1 MATNTLL
8 KYLRTILKLET
19 DLRTLSVSMKKNRQ
33 QVAKFSQ
40 TYVVTKPKID
50 CYGHGIYGFLW
61 DCFISLIVS
70 AIPFGI
76 SIYLFI
82 SIQRKLVYCDTDTFT
97 SHLVFAIDTMGSRSV
112 FLILST
118 LVGIVMFCSSMG
130 NLKDER
136 KQIPEKLRQYEKDV
150 AENERQMQ
158 ANRKALTLVNQ
169 DYEIL
174 RQRYNKTASLLQKY
188 YDLNVIYPK
197 YRGIVPVAMFVQY
210 LESGIVYQLEGPN
223 GAYSRYE
230 DELFRQL
237 IINKLDV
244 IVTRL
249 DDIRSTQYELANS
262 LEKSNQQ
269 IMELNSHA
277 EIQAYNTMQTN
288 AEVKALKDYTIFR
301 DLLR

>member
-19 DLRTLSVSMKKNRQ
+19 DLRTLSVSMNRNRQ
-33 QVAKFSQ
+33 QASQLSQ
-40 TYVVTKPKID
+40 TYTIQKPETNL
-50 CYGHGIYGFLW
+50 GTGISGFFFDLLMA
-61 DCFISLIVS
+61 FILSI
-70 AIPFGI
+70 IPFGI
-76 SIYLFI
+76 AAFFFFGYYVSKSGLF
-82 SIQRKLVYCDTDTFT
+82 F
-97 SHLVFAIDTMGSRSV
+97 VFGFAV
-112 FLILST
+112 A
-118 LVGIVMFCSSMG
+118 LVGVAVFGVVMSTARE
-130 NLKDER
+130 DR
-136 KQIPEKLRQYEKDV
+136 KQAPEKLRQYEKDV

-169 DYEIL
+169 DYEVL
-174 RQRYNKTASLLQKY
+174 KQRYNKAALLLQKY
-188 YDLNVIYPK
+188 YDLNIIYPK

-210 LESGIVYQLEGPN
+210 LESGIVYQLEGPD

-277 EIQAYNTMQTN
+277 EIQAYNSMQTN
-288 AEVKALKDYTIFR
+288 EEVKALKDYTIFR
-301 DLLR
+301 DLFR

>member
-19 DLRTLSVSMKKNRQ
+19 DLRTLSVSMNRNRQ
-33 QVAKFSQ
+33 QVSQLSQ
-40 TYVVTKPKID
+40 TYTIQKPETNL
-50 CYGHGIYGFLW
+50 GTGISGFFFDLLMA
-61 DCFISLIVS
+61 FILSI
-70 AIPFGI
+70 IPFGI
-76 SIYLFI
+76 AAFFFF
-82 SIQRKLVYCDTDTFT
+82 VYHVSKSGLCF
-97 SHLVFAIDTMGSRSV
+97 VVGFAV
-112 FLILST
+112 A
-118 LVGIVMFCSSMG
+118 LVGVAVFGVVMSTARE
-130 NLKDER
+130 ER
-136 KQIPEKLRQYEKDV
+136 KQAPEKLRQYEKDV

-169 DYEIL
+169 DYEVL
-174 RQRYNKTASLLQKY
+174 RQRYNKAALLLQKY
-188 YDLNVIYPK
+188 YDLNIIYPK

-210 LESGIVYQLEGPN
+210 LESGIVYQLEGPD

-269 IMELNSHA
+269 IMELNSHT
-277 EIQAYNTMQTN
+277 EIQSYNTMQTN

>member
-19 DLRTLSVSMKKNRQ
+19 DLHTLSVSMNRNRQ
-33 QVAKFSQ
+33 QASQLSQ
-40 TYVVTKPKID
+40 TYTIQKPETNL
-50 CYGHGIYGFLW
+50 GTGISGFFFDLLMA
-61 DCFISLIVS
+61 FILSI
-70 AIPFGI
+70 IPFGI
-76 SIYLFI
+76 AAFFFF
-82 SIQRKLVYCDTDTFT
+82 VYHVSKSGLCF
-97 SHLVFAIDTMGSRSV
+97 VVGFAV
-112 FLILST
+112 A
-118 LVGIVMFCSSMG
+118 LVGVAVFGVVMSTARE
-130 NLKDER
+130 ER
-136 KQIPEKLRQYEKDV
+136 KQAPEKLRQYEKDV

-169 DYEIL
+169 DYEVL
-174 RQRYNKTASLLQKY
+174 RQRYNKAALLLQKY
-188 YDLNVIYPK
+188 YDLNIIYPK

-210 LESGIVYQLEGPN
+210 LESGIVYQLEGPD

-269 IMELNSHA
+269 IMELNSHT
-277 EIQAYNTMQTN
+277 EIQSYNTMQTN

>member
-19 DLRTLSVSMKKNRQ
+19 DLRTLSVSMNRNRQ
-33 QVAKFSQ
+33 QASQLSQ
-40 TYVVTKPKID
+40 TYTIQKPETNL
-50 CYGHGIYGFLW
+50 GTGISGFFFYLLMA
-61 DCFISLIVS
+61 FILSI
-70 AIPFGI
+70 IPFGI
-76 SIYLFI
+76 AAFFFFGYYVSKSGLF
-82 SIQRKLVYCDTDTFT
+82 F
-97 SHLVFAIDTMGSRSV
+97 VFGFAV
-112 FLILST
+112 A
-118 LVGIVMFCSSMG
+118 LVGVAVFGVVMSTARE
-130 NLKDER
+130 ER
-136 KQIPEKLRQYEKDV
+136 KQAPEKLRQYEKDV

-158 ANRKALTLVNQ
+158 ANRKALIIVNQ
-169 DYEIL
+169 DYEAL
-174 RQRYNKTASLLQKY
+174 KQRYNKATSLLQKY
-188 YDLNVIYPK
+188 YDLNIIYPK

-210 LESGIVYQLEGPN
+210 LESGIVYQLEGPD

>member
-1 MATNTLL
+1 
-8 KYLRTILKLET
+8 
-19 DLRTLSVSMKKNRQ
+19 
-33 QVAKFSQ
+33 
-40 TYVVTKPKID
+40 
-50 CYGHGIYGFLW
+50 
-61 DCFISLIVS
+61 
-70 AIPFGI
+70 
-76 SIYLFI
+76 
-82 SIQRKLVYCDTDTFT
+82 
-97 SHLVFAIDTMGSRSV
+97 
-112 FLILST
+112 
-118 LVGIVMFCSSMG
+118 
-130 NLKDER
+130 
-136 KQIPEKLRQYEKDV
+136 
-150 AENERQMQ
+150 MQ

-188 YDLNVIYPK
+188 YDLNIIYPK

-210 LESGIVYQLEGPN
+210 LESGIVYQLEGPD

-269 IMELNSHA
+269 IMELNSHT
-277 EIQAYNTMQTN
+277 EIQSYNTMQTN

>member
-8 KYLRTILKLET
+8 NYLRAVLKLET
-19 DLRTLSVSMKKNRQ
+19 ECRTLSISMKRNRQ
-33 QVAKFSQ
+33 QAASLAANPGIDPAKNNYFSEAGGLSDLSVILLLISIPLFAF
-40 TYVVTKPKID
+40 YWWLCGSDDIPDLI
-50 CYGHGIYGFLW
+50 HGNFTILDTLCFL
-61 DCFISLIVS
+61 FRTLIVAGP
-70 AIPFGI
+70 AIACIIGFFKCAF
-76 SIYLFI
+76 SSKRLHKEEETSY
-82 SIQRKLVYCDTDTFT
+82 QQALVDNEQ
-97 SHLVFAIDTMGSRSV
+97 
-112 FLILST
+112 FLHEKERLLPLLEQDYQILKRHYNKICST
-118 LVGIVMFCSSMG
+118 L
-130 NLKDER
+130 
-136 KQIPEKLRQYEKDV
+136 QQ
-150 AENERQMQ
+150 
-158 ANRKALTLVNQ
+158 
-169 DYEIL
+169 
-174 RQRYNKTASLLQKY
+174 Y

-210 LESGIVYQLEGPN
+210 LESGIVYQLEGPD

-249 DDIRSTQYELANS
+249 DDIRATQYELANS

-277 EIQAYNTMQTN
+277 EIQSYNTMQTN
-288 AEVKALKDYTIFR
+288 AEVKAWKDYTIFR

>member
-1 MATNTLL
+1 MISKSLL
-8 KYLRTILKLET
+8 NYLRTILKLET
-19 DLRTLSVSMKKNRQ
+19 DLRTLSVAMHRNRQ
-33 QVAKFSQ
+33 QASHLSQ
-40 TYVVTKPKID
+40 TYTIQRPETN
-50 CYGHGIYGFLW
+50 YFGTGIPGFFCDLLMS
-61 DCFISLIVS
+61 FIISI
-70 AIPFGI
+70 IPFGI
-76 SIYLFI
+76 AASFFFLYYVSKSGLAF
-82 SIQRKLVYCDTDTFT
+82 
-97 SHLVFAIDTMGSRSV
+97 VFGFPVA
-112 FLILST
+112 
-118 LVGIVMFCSSMG
+118 LVGVAIFGAGMS
-130 NLKDER
+130 NAKEER
-136 KQIPEKLRQYEKDV
+136 KQAPEKLRQYEKDV

-158 ANRKALTLVNQ
+158 ANRKALALVDQ
-169 DYEIL
+169 DYDVL
-174 RQRYNKTASLLQKY
+174 RQRYNKATSLLQKY
-188 YDLNVIYPK
+188 YDLNIIYPK

>member
-8 KYLRTILKLET
+8 NYLRAVLKLET
-19 DLRTLSVSMKKNRQ
+19 ECRTLSISMKRNRQ
-33 QVAKFSQ
+33 QAASLAANPGIDPTKNNYFSEAGGLSDLS
-40 TYVVTKPKID
+40 VI
-50 CYGHGIYGFLW
+50 L
-61 DCFISLIVS
+61 LL
-70 AIPFGI
+70 I
-76 SIYLFI
+76 SIPLFAFYWWLCGSDDI
-82 SIQRKLVYCDTDTFT
+82 PDLIHGNFTILDTLCFLFRTLIFAGPAIACIIGFFKCAFSSKRLHKEEETSYQKALVDNEQ
-97 SHLVFAIDTMGSRSV
+97 
-112 FLILST
+112 FLHEKERLLPLLEQDYQILKRHYNKICST
-118 LVGIVMFCSSMG
+118 L
-130 NLKDER
+130 
-136 KQIPEKLRQYEKDV
+136 QQ
-150 AENERQMQ
+150 
-158 ANRKALTLVNQ
+158 
-169 DYEIL
+169 
-174 RQRYNKTASLLQKY
+174 Y
-188 YDLNVIYPK
+188 YDLNIIYPK

>member
-1 MATNTLL
+1 M
-8 KYLRTILKLET
+8 
-19 DLRTLSVSMKKNRQ
+19 S
-33 QVAKFSQ
+33 
-40 TYVVTKPKID
+40 
-50 CYGHGIYGFLW
+50 
-61 DCFISLIVS
+61 FIISI
-70 AIPFGI
+70 IPFGI
-76 SIYLFI
+76 AAFFFF
-82 SIQRKLVYCDTDTFT
+82 VYYVSKSGLAF
-97 SHLVFAIDTMGSRSV
+97 VVGFAV
-112 FLILST
+112 A
-118 LVGIVMFCSSMG
+118 LVGVAIFGAGMS
-130 NLKDER
+130 NAKEER
-136 KQIPEKLRQYEKDV
+136 KQAPEKLRQYEKDV

-158 ANRKALTLVNQ
+158 ANRKALALVDQ
-169 DYEIL
+169 DYDVL
-174 RQRYNKTASLLQKY
+174 RQRYNKATSLLQKY
-188 YDLNVIYPK
+188 YDLNIIYPK